1 MGNRKHLC
9 PEIRRPLFWAA
20 GFYILFLF
28 LFSAKKIPVTDQT
41 DGQERT
47 SVMDEMDGQQIS
59 LTGTVCQKEH
69 KQMYEKEI
77 CVVYLDHLR
86 SAEKTGE
93 DKAYAEKTESKVMCY
108 LSSTEPENKVMC
120 YLASTEPEPNMGQR
134 ILVSGKLAGFPEAT
148 NPGEFNLKEYYQIL
162 NISYK
167 VQDAKILAISN
178 DYSKILE
185 NIYQFKCELGVVL

>member
-86 SAEKTGE
+86 SAEKQVKIKRMQRKQ
-93 DKAYAEKTESKVMCY
+93 KA
-108 LSSTEPENKVMC
+108 
-120 YLASTEPEPNMGQR
+120 R
-134 ILVSGKLAGFPEAT
+134 
-148 NPGEFNLKEYYQIL
+148 
-162 NISYK
+162 
-167 VQDAKILAISN
+167 
-178 DYSKILE
+178 
-185 NIYQFKCELGVVL
+185 

>member
-28 LFSAKKIPVTDQT
+28 LCSAKKIPVIDQM
-41 DGQERT
+41 E
-47 SVMDEMDGQQIS
+47 SQQIF

-86 SAEKTGE
+86 CAEKTGE
-93 DKAYAEKTESKVMCY
+93 D
-108 LSSTEPENKVMC
+108 
-120 YLASTEPEPNMGQR
+120 
-134 ILVSGKLAGFPEAT
+134 
-148 NPGEFNLKEYYQIL
+148 
-162 NISYK
+162 
-167 VQDAKILAISN
+167 
-178 DYSKILE
+178 
-185 NIYQFKCELGVVL
+185 